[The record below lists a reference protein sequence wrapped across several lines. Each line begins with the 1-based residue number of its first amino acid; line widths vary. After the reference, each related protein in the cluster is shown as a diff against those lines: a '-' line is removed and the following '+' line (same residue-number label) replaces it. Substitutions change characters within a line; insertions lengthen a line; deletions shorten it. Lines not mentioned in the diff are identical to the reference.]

1 MVNNRKFTIS
11 GGLFSGF
18 NTDIDLDTVESKED
32 LIFNVINNLQKY
44 IKNMPFLVK
53 KIKEESNNYH
63 IHDID
68 FGSILISNPDT
79 IFYVCNHC

>member
-32 LIFNVINNLQKY
+32 LIFNVINNLQN
-44 IKNMPFLVK
+44 I
-53 KIKEESNNYH
+53 
-63 IHDID
+63 
-68 FGSILISNPDT
+68 
-79 IFYVCNHC
+79 